1 MITEADGQ
9 RAFPPVIAKKNR
21 FALPRFSFA
30 DSNWAQGE
38 YAKAEPLLKEA
49 LDAEQKLFG
58 RGHQYTVL
66 SLSHL
71 ALLQFDLGQRDE
83 TKVLARSEAE
93 MQRNLLSKMFSF
105 SSEPQR
111 LAYLATLNPYLL
123 FTLLPGCET
132 DLALAVLRY
141 KGVVLDSII
150 EDRLLAQTGNE
161 EANRDLVEELNTKK
175 RILAQLSLQT
185 TAASAKE
192 ASQRTQGLEQEVEN
206 LQGKLARQ
214 GTDLGQARRAM
225 SIRLEEVQGA
235 LPIDTVLVEYVRYK
249 HYLGESKFELRY
261 GAVVLS
267 ADSPPRWLMLGSAE
281 DIEASLRS
289 YQRLARKA
297 SDLEM
302 AAILRK
308 IYCEVWE
315 PVAQAFPVGANRVI
329 ISPDGQ
335 LNFLSFATLL
345 DPENGFVA
353 EKYSIQYVTSGRDLL
368 RETQPTLS
376 KQAIVMAN
384 PNFDMHIQLASSD
397 LPSENFGVLRGMEKR
412 EIADLS
418 FRQLEGTQK
427 ESAQLLFKF
436 EHWGWQAKSF
446 TGPDASKRA
455 LFNLH
460 SPYILHLATHGFFEP
475 EESSSEENPN
485 GFQSPALKADLTK
498 SKFFK
503 NPMHCSGLALTGAN
517 STVNAWK
524 RGESPPIEENGILT
538 GHLVSDLI
546 GL

>member
-192 ASQRTQGLEQEVEN
+192 ASQRTQGLEQAPVPDKVMVC
-206 LQGKLARQ
+206 LSTRP
-214 GTDLGQARRAM
+214 GTE
-225 SIRLEEVQGA
+225 RL
-235 LPIDTVLVEYVRYK
+235 
-249 HYLGESKFELRY
+249 
-261 GAVVLS
+261 
-267 ADSPPRWLMLGSAE
+267 
-281 DIEASLRS
+281 
-289 YQRLARKA
+289 
-297 SDLEM
+297 
-302 AAILRK
+302 
-308 IYCEVWE
+308 
-315 PVAQAFPVGANRVI
+315 
-329 ISPDGQ
+329 
-335 LNFLSFATLL
+335 
-345 DPENGFVA
+345 
-353 EKYSIQYVTSGRDLL
+353 
-368 RETQPTLS
+368 
-376 KQAIVMAN
+376 
-384 PNFDMHIQLASSD
+384 
-397 LPSENFGVLRGMEKR
+397 
-412 EIADLS
+412 
-418 FRQLEGTQK
+418 
-427 ESAQLLFKF
+427 
-436 EHWGWQAKSF
+436 
-446 TGPDASKRA
+446 
-455 LFNLH
+455 
-460 SPYILHLATHGFFEP
+460 
-475 EESSSEENPN
+475 
-485 GFQSPALKADLTK
+485 
-498 SKFFK
+498 
-503 NPMHCSGLALTGAN
+503 
-517 STVNAWK
+517 
-524 RGESPPIEENGILT
+524 
-538 GHLVSDLI
+538 
-546 GL
+546 